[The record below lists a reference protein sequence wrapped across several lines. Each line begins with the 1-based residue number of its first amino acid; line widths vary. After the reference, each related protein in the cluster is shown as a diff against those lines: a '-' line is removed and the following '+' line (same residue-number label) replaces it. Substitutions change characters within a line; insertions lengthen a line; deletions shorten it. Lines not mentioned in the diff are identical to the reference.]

1 MSRPT
6 SFQPFAAAGAMRN
19 LPAALM
25 LLLLRGYKL
34 LLSPLFPG
42 ACRYLPS
49 CSEYA
54 AIAIR
59 EHGALKGAWLAAK
72 RISRC
77 HPFGG
82 SGLDP
87 VPVPVR
93 SSTGEPDEN

>member
-1 MSRPT
+1 
-6 SFQPFAAAGAMRN
+6 
-19 LPAALM
+19 M

-59 EHGALKGAWLAAK
+59 EHGALKGGWLAAK
-72 RISRC
+72 RLSRC
-77 HPFGG
+77 HPYGG

-93 SSTGEPDEN
+93 RTTATSEPDRN

>member
-1 MSRPT
+1 
-6 SFQPFAAAGAMRN
+6 MRE
-19 LPAALM
+19 LPRAAL
-25 LLLLRGYKL
+25 LVLLRLYKF

-54 AIAIR
+54 SIAIR

-72 RISRC
+72 RLSRC
-77 HPFGG
+77 HPYGG

-87 VPVPVR
+87 VPHKHG
-93 SSTGEPDEN
+93 T

>member
-1 MSRPT
+1 
-6 SFQPFAAAGAMRN
+6 MRE
-19 LPAALM
+19 LPRAAL
-25 LLLLRGYKL
+25 LVLLRLYKI

-54 AIAIR
+54 SIAIR

-72 RISRC
+72 RLSRC
-77 HPFGG
+77 HPYGG

-87 VPVPVR
+87 VPHKHG
-93 SSTGEPDEN
+93 T

>member
-1 MSRPT
+1 
-6 SFQPFAAAGAMRN
+6 MRD
-19 LPAALM
+19 LPATLM

-49 CSEYA
+49 CSDYA

-59 EHGALKGAWLAAK
+59 EHGALKGGWLAA
-72 RISRC
+72 RRLSRC

-82 SGLDP
+82 SGVDA
-87 VPVPVR
+87 VPPRNV
-93 SSTGEPDEN
+93 